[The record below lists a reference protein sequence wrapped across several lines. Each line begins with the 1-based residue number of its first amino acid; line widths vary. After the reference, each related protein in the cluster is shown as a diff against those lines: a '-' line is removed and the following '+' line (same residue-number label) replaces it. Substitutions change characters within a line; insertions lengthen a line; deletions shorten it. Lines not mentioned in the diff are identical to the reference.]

1 LAISV
6 LVFLLHKGVCIF
18 VLDFW
23 WQIISG
29 AALLIGYLLFV
40 ARIEKNELQKLFVWQ
55 KT

>member
-1 LAISV
+1 LIISV

-23 WQIISG
+23 WQTICG
-29 AALLIGYLLFV
+29 ALFLVGYMALI
-40 ARIEKNELQKLFVWQ
+40 ARIEKKELQKLFVWQ